1 MYKILYFIKSLKNI
15 IIKGFNEFY
24 HFFDIIILFMYKI
37 LYIQFMIYNKI
48 IILDIK
54 YYI

>member
-24 HFFDIIILFMYKI
+24 GFLEITIFSMYNI
-37 LYIQFMIYNKI
+37 LYIQFAIYNKI